1 MNSNSKL
8 FTCDRCEKT
17 FDNVRDLHRHNKMTK
32 THDSIK
38 RNEHNEVVFE
48 CDGCQQV
55 FRSSTMLLRH
65 QKYAKHETEKEARDV
80 SGTVISSTTLAFE
93 KVQDVV
99 HSSFLEI
106 QKEMSTLYTSNGAAE
121 EKITN
126 ERIAGLLL
134 PHMTYVND
142 VLLRETVVVC
152 YSLIK
157 DIDSL

>member
-1 MNSNSKL
+1 
-8 FTCDRCEKT
+8 
-17 FDNVRDLHRHNKMTK
+17 MTT

-93 KVQDVV
+93 KMQDSV
-99 HSSFLEI
+99 HSSFQEI
-106 QKEMSTLYTSNGAAE
+106 HKKMSTFYTSNGAAE
-121 EKITN
+121 EKITK

-142 VLLRETVVVC
+142 VLLREIVAVC
-152 YSLIK
+152 YSLMK